1 MNMQEF
7 EINRLKQEVAERDN
21 LVWMQEKEIETQK
34 KTNKLLTVIMW
45 ILIVINATVFLM
57 LAMYS

>member
-1 MNMQEF
+1 MQEF
-7 EINRLKQEVAERDN
+7 EINKLKTENAVLDEI
-21 LVWMQEKEIETQK
+21 VWQQEKEIETQK

-45 ILIVINATVFLM
+45 ILIMINATVFLM

>member
-1 MNMQEF
+1 MQEF
-7 EINRLKQEVAERDN
+7 EINKLKTENAVLDEI
-21 LVWMQEKEIETQK
+21 VWQQEKEIETQK

-57 LAMYS
+57 MGMYS

>member
-1 MNMQEF
+1 MQEF
-7 EINRLKQEVAERDN
+7 EINRLRQEVAERDN

>member
-1 MNMQEF
+1 MQEF
-7 EINRLKQEVAERDN
+7 EINKLKTENAVLDEI
-21 LVWMQEKEIETQK
+21 VWQQEKEIETQK